1 MRRLT
6 LILLVLI
13 CVALPVSAADGNVT
27 YDGNAREFIFEPG
40 SPFSPTDLFPDCK
53 DAMPGDVI
61 TQQIHVKNDIKQNVK
76 IKIYLRAL
84 GAKDDPI
91 SQQMLSQMYLEV
103 VQDEETVLFA
113 APADQTA
120 QLTDW
125 VCLGTFYSG
134 YDTTLTARLHIS
146 TALDN
151 RFFNTPAYFDWEF
164 MVEEFP
170 VEPGDPVPPTGDSFQ
185 PAVFV
190 AMATV
195 SLLLLILLLTKCKAV
210 FRKGGVRQ

>member
-1 MRRLT
+1 MKK
-6 LILLVLI
+6 LILFLLI
-13 CVALPVSAADGNVT
+13 LSCMVVSVSAEDGNVT

-40 SPFSPTDLFPDCK
+40 SPFSPTDLFPDFK
-53 DAMPGDVI
+53 NAMPGDVL
-61 TQQIHVKNDIKQNVK
+61 TQQIHVKNDMSQHVK

-84 GAKDDPI
+84 GAKDDPV
-91 SQQMLSQMYLEV
+91 SQEMLSQMYLEV
-103 VQDEETVLFA
+103 VQDEETVLFS

-134 YDTTLTARLHIS
+134 YDTTLTAKLHIS

-151 RFFNTPAYFDWEF
+151 RFMNSAAYFDWEF

-170 VEPGDPVPPTGDSFQ
+170 IDPSDPVPPTGDSFQ
-185 PAVFV
+185 PIWIAV
-190 AMATV
+190 AAV
-195 SLLLLILLLTKCKAV
+195 SLLLLVLLLTKGRAV
-210 FRKGGVRQ
+210 LQKGGRRQ